1 MKSVHHLIGVF
12 GYSLLLINY
21 GCSAMPNN
29 KNNLENTRNK
39 CPEKPDISL
48 ENNNVK
54 TIEMRNQM
62 LTESGI
68 ASQSKSIG
76 YTFEAKAG
84 QKLNYKID
92 KDICLWV
99 FTPDNQLLN
108 SGVLPKTG
116 KYTIQVSALKGST
129 TFELAMGLDVVPP
142 SPTNPTNEP
151 NSSTVTSRAPTA
163 TTPNVSTPRK
173 TTAAQI
179 SLSNFPKSTCGDPLP
194 TNPNDYPVDFYPVFV
209 PGNESNLQLA
219 RSRFCQDALLRKRKD
234 TGIRAVQVASFRSQQ
249 RAIEFR
255 NILNSEFR
263 GSDIGPTTTIPN
275 KP

>member
-1 MKSVHHLIGVF
+1 MKSLYYLIGVF

-21 GCSAMPNN
+21 GCAAMPNLQN
-29 KNNLENTRNK
+29 PLKTTLNV
-39 CPEKPDISL
+39 CPDKPDLSL

-54 TIEMRNQM
+54 MIEMKNQM

-76 YTFEAKAG
+76 YSFEANAG

-92 KDICLWV
+92 KDICIWV

-129 TFELAMGLDVVPP
+129 TFELAMGLDVVLP
-142 SPTNPTNEP
+142 SPTNMP
-151 NSSTVTSRAPTA
+151 NSSTAISSPPT
-163 TTPNVSTPRK
+163 TTPPQFS
-173 TTAAQI
+173 
-179 SLSNFPKSTCGDPLP
+179 PKSTCGDPLP

-209 PGNESNLQLA
+209 PGNESNLQRA

-234 TGIRAVQVASFRSQQ
+234 TGIRAVQVASFTSKQ
-249 RAIEFR
+249 RAIRFIE
-255 NILNSEFR
+255 ILNSEFKDA
-263 GSDIGPTTTIPN
+263 DIGPPTTIPN
-275 KP
+275 QP

>member
-1 MKSVHHLIGVF
+1 VGELFKAGNGGLDMKIIYYLIRVF

-21 GCSAMPNN
+21 GCDAMPNLQN
-29 KNNLENTRNK
+29 PLKTTLNG
-39 CPEKPDISL
+39 CPEKPDLSL

-54 TIEMRNQM
+54 TIELRNQM

-76 YTFEAKAG
+76 YSFEANAG

-92 KDICLWV
+92 KDICIWV

-108 SGVLPKTG
+108 SGVLPQSG

-129 TFELAMGLDVVPP
+129 TFELAMGLDVVLP
-142 SPTNPTNEP
+142 SPTNTP
-151 NSSTVTSRAPTA
+151 NSSTAISSPPTA
-163 TTPNVSTPRK
+163 TPP
-173 TTAAQI
+173 QF

-219 RSRFCQDALLRKRKD
+219 RSRFCRDALLRKRKD
-234 TGIRAVQVASFRSQQ
+234 TGIRAIQVASFTSQQ

-263 GSDIGPTTTIPN
+263 GADIGPPTTIPN
-275 KP
+275 QP